1 MDKNANSAWGSDVV
15 ADLLHALDYP
25 YAVIVP
31 GASFRGLHDSIV
43 NRLGNE
49 NPKLVTCLHENHAVT
64 IADGYSRVTETP
76 LLVILHSNVGV
87 MNGSMGIYN
96 AWCDRRPMLILGATG
111 PVDAHHRRPWIDWV
125 HTSKDQGALIRSY
138 VKWDDQP
145 ASAEAAVESILRAD
159 QITRSLPSA
168 PVYVCLDAH
177 MQEGKLEREVH
188 VPPVSRYR
196 PAPMASA
203 SERQIADIDRAL
215 RAAKN
220 PLILAGRVSRDMK
233 AWQARIAFAEH
244 YGAHVLSSLNN
255 APAFPVTHPLHILP
269 PAGDKPSAAE
279 TDLIAASDLI
289 LSLDWLDL
297 AGFLRARTGRPQT
310 QLPLDTQIIHASVDS
325 ALHNGWSMDLQALP
339 AVDMPV
345 ACHPDA
351 LVEQLLA
358 HGGARVSRDGRSSP
372 AHWCKAAKKPAGTR
386 FDLRSMADAVAQWS
400 ANRKVTFARL
410 PIGWPQDALAFEHPL
425 DFLGKDGGGAVGTGP
440 AHTVGAALALKGSDR
455 IVAGIIG
462 DGDFLMGMNALWT
475 ASNQNLPMLLI
486 AANNRSYYN
495 DEVHQE
501 RVALQRGR
509 PVENKSIGQKLDNPA
524 VDLSQIAAAQG
535 FETQAPVMSASE
547 LAKALEAAAR
557 VVGAGGRYFID
568 ARVEPGYMS

>member
-1 MDKNANSAWGSDVV
+1 
-15 ADLLHALDYP
+15 
-25 YAVIVP
+25 
-31 GASFRGLHDSIV
+31 
-43 NRLGNE
+43 
-49 NPKLVTCLHENHAVT
+49 
-64 IADGYSRVTETP
+64 
-76 LLVILHSNVGV
+76 
-87 MNGSMGIYN
+87 
-96 AWCDRRPMLILGATG
+96 
-111 PVDAHHRRPWIDWV
+111 
-125 HTSKDQGALIRSY
+125 
-138 VKWDDQP
+138 
-145 ASAEAAVESILRAD
+145 
-159 QITRSLPSA
+159 
-168 PVYVCLDAH
+168 
-177 MQEGKLEREVH
+177 
-188 VPPVSRYR
+188 
-196 PAPMASA
+196 
-203 SERQIADIDRAL
+203 
-215 RAAKN
+215 
-220 PLILAGRVSRDMK
+220 
-233 AWQARIAFAEH
+233 
-244 YGAHVLSSLNN
+244 
-255 APAFPVTHPLHILP
+255 
-269 PAGDKPSAAE
+269 
-279 TDLIAASDLI
+279 
-289 LSLDWLDL
+289 
-297 AGFLRARTGRPQT
+297 
-310 QLPLDTQIIHASVDS
+310 
-325 ALHNGWSMDLQALP
+325 
-339 AVDMPV
+339 
-345 ACHPDA
+345 
-351 LVEQLLA
+351 
-358 HGGARVSRDGRSSP
+358 
-372 AHWCKAAKKPAGTR
+372 
-386 FDLRSMADAVAQWS
+386 MADAVAQWS